1 MRHPCLSGRDTP
13 ATSRFWWTA
22 AAVPIPNMDHL
33 QLGKALR
40 MMAFMGE
47 EKCGTSALWEWV
59 EWLDTADWSDESLS
73 PNV

>member
-1 MRHPCLSGRDTP
+1 MGVIPAYMVHRLTALSDKPTAIPSKTAWNDKAMHVNR
-13 ATSRFWWTA
+13 SRT
-22 AAVPIPNMDHL
+22 ND
-33 QLGKALR
+33 
-40 MMAFMGE
+40 E